1 MADDVRIICFVVNR
15 YAPEI
20 TFIRYAPE
28 ITFIRY
34 APSQKIGD
42 PNNIKIFGCKN

>member
-1 MADDVRIICFVVNR
+1 MADDVRIICFVVK
-15 YAPEI
+15 
-20 TFIRYAPE
+20 RYAPE

-34 APSQKIGD
+34 APSQTIGD

>member
-1 MADDVRIICFVVNR
+1 MADDVRIICFVVKRYAPEITLIR

-34 APSQKIGD
+34 LGI
-42 PNNIKIFGCKN
+42 